1 MTFFVLAI
9 YWAVDVAT
17 IMSQTA
23 WSDSYIRGI
32 IDALII
38 GITLLVVGIP
48 EGLPLAVIIS
58 LAYSMK
64 AMTRDNN
71 LVRHLQACETMGGAT
86 NICSDKTGTLT
97 MNQMTVMAGWV
108 GGQEFEKVP
117 WSDTV
122 HLSPEFYQ
130 ILRSGIALNSTA
142 HRQLDKEKGT
152 PKVVGMPTEMALM
165 DLIDIN
171 EGCKD
176 VTGYYDALRK
186 EQAATRV
193 LQLPYN
199 SENKYMTTVHFV
211 PDRQVLRVFVKGAP
225 EVIIREA
232 AEIMDAD
239 GTIRP
244 CTDDDRAN
252 LNRLVAKYA
261 GKAYRTLVVGFR
273 DVPAGIYLRDPNA
286 PVAAAQANE
295 GRYFVDLKTE
305 QIDRRIVV
313 QGLFGIEDPVRP
325 EVPLAGGKK
334 RGEKCVKS

>member
-1 MTFFVLAI
+1 MG
-9 YWAVDVAT
+9 
-17 IMSQTA
+17 QTA

-64 AMTRDNN
+64 AMTKDNN

-108 GGQEFEKVP
+108 GGQEFGRVP

-122 HLSPEFYQ
+122 NLAPEFYD
-130 ILRSGIALNSTA
+130 ILRAGVALNATA
-142 HRQLDKEKGT
+142 HRQLDPEKGT

-165 DLIDIN
+165 DLIDVN

-176 VTGYYDALRK
+176 VTGYYDKLRK
-186 EQAATRV
+186 DLAQYRV

-199 SENKYMTTVHFV
+199 SENKYMTTIYFV
-211 PDRQVLRVFVKGAP
+211 PERQVLRVYVKGAP

-244 CTDDDRAN
+244 CTDADREN
-252 LNRLVAKYA
+252 LHRLVAKYA
-261 GKAYRTLVVGFR
+261 SKAYRTLVVGFR
-273 DVPAGIYLRDPNA
+273 EIPAGPYLRDPAA
-286 PVAAAQANE
+286 PIAAAQSNE
-295 GRYFVDLKTE
+295 GRYYVDLKAE
-305 QIDRRIVV
+305 PVDRHIVV

-325 EVPLAGGKK
+325 EVPAAVQRCL
-334 RGEKCVKS
+334 EV